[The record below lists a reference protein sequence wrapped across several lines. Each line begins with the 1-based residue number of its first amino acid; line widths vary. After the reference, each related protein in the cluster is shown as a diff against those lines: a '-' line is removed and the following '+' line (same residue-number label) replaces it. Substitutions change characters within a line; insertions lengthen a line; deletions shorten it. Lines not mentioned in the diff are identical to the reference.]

1 MIRLIRMFFGSKGAN
16 PWMVLLCLTFASL
29 AQGFGIASLVPL
41 ISLVSDDRAQN
52 VSAAG
57 KAITDILGYLG
68 LPVQL
73 GVLLLVVVSATL
85 LKSVMT
91 VFAMVY
97 VARAVADVAN
107 GLRADLIKALM
118 KARWSYFTSK
128 PTGVLVNSVG
138 MESSI
143 SGVVYLMF
151 SRFLASVI
159 QTVIYVAVA
168 LAVSWKLALISLL
181 VGGTIALLL
190 HFFVRMS
197 EKAGKRGLKRSRELV
212 ARLSDAI
219 IGIKPLKA
227 MSREDE
233 FGRLFLTK
241 IKQIR
246 NATQREI
253 VSKNLLSNLQ
263 EPLLMIMMAGG
274 FYVLVAYLQ
283 MPIST
288 VLVTGVLLQRTV
300 NSLGK
305 LQMQYQE
312 AIATESAHRSVR
324 RIIEEAQTA
333 REPSSG
339 SRPATFEIGC
349 VFRDVWFSFGNAPVL
364 RGLNL
369 QIPARRLTLVI
380 GPSGT
385 GKTTLTDL
393 LLGFYQPDRGEIL
406 IDGVP
411 LQEIDIRS
419 WRRSIGY
426 VPQELILLH
435 DSILA
440 NITLGDSSIGEE
452 RAVEALR
459 VAGAGDFI
467 ARLPE
472 GVHTEVGEKGA
483 RFSGGQRQ
491 RIAIARALVHRPK
504 LLILDEVTSALD
516 AATEREICENIRE
529 IATSITVLAISH
541 RQAWVDVADSV
552 NYLRLEENERVAH
565 ATP

>member
-1 MIRLIRMFFGSKGAN
+1 
-16 PWMVLLCLTFASL
+16 
-29 AQGFGIASLVPL
+29 
-41 ISLVSDDRAQN
+41 
-52 VSAAG
+52 
-57 KAITDILGYLG
+57 
-68 LPVQL
+68 
-73 GVLLLVVVSATL
+73 
-85 LKSVMT
+85 
-91 VFAMVY
+91 
-97 VARAVADVAN
+97 
-107 GLRADLIKALM
+107 
-118 KARWSYFTSK
+118 
-128 PTGVLVNSVG
+128 
-138 MESSI
+138 
-143 SGVVYLMF
+143 MF

>member
-29 AQGFGIASLVPL
+29 AQGFGIATLVPL
-41 ISLVSDDRAQN
+41 ISLVSDDQAQHA
-52 VSAAG
+52 SAAG

-91 VFAMVY
+91 VFAMIY

-151 SRFLASVI
+151 SRFLSSVI

-168 LAVSWKLALISLL
+168 FAVSWKLALISLL

-219 IGIKPLKA
+219 MGIKPLKA
-227 MSREDE
+227 MGREDE

-246 NATQREI
+246 NAARREI

-324 RIIEEAQTA
+324 RIIDEAHTA

-339 SRPATFEIGC
+339 RMPATFEIGC

-364 RGLNL
+364 RGVNL

-393 LLGFYQPDRGEIL
+393 LLGFYQPDRGEIM

-452 RAVEALR
+452 QAVEALR

-467 ARLPE
+467 ARLPD

-516 AATEREICENIRE
+516 AATEREICENIRN
-529 IATSITVLAISH
+529 IAKSITVLAISH
-541 RQAWVDVADSV
+541 RQAWVEVADSV
-552 NYLRLEENERVAH
+552 NYLRLQENERTTH
-565 ATP
+565 ATC